1 MPKPIFG
8 KHTDIYQK
16 PGTTSYTALSNRGNR
31 NTAIQRMNANPN
43 FNPMANAAKAAE
55 RNRQRVVAA
64 QKKTYTPSV
73 QPVSQPK
80 TTYTAPAAVASTP
93 TYSEPQQSYS
103 APQQNNDYMQSYLN
117 QMQSAL
123 QAAQQQAAE
132 AQRRAEEQMRAAQ
145 EAQRKAREEA
155 YQRSAAQQKTDY
167 EYGQGQLNSATDSAL
182 QQAYI
187 NKMMNQRTLA
197 QQLAAQGI
205 GGGAAETTTAGM
217 LNNYGSSRNAL
228 ETERAAQLASLLN
241 TYQNNMAQ
249 LENQKA
255 SGDAADLSQ
264 YQTNLSNL
272 TANNANNLISLMQ
285 GYANMAASMPRLQ
298 QKFNTSTGQWEY
310 SYE

>member
-1 MPKPIFG
+1 MPKPVTG
-8 KHTDIYQK
+8 STKDYYVK
-16 PGTTSYTALSNRGNR
+16 PGTNRVNQYGSRKTYTTGSNKYTA
-31 NTAIQRMNANPN
+31 P
-43 FNPMANAAKAAE
+43 
-55 RNRQRVVAA
+55 
-64 QKKTYTPSV
+64 KKTYTPPA

-80 TTYTAPAAVASTP
+80 TTYTAPATVASTP
-93 TYSEPQQSYS
+93 TYS

-155 YQRSAAQQKTDY
+155 YQRSAAQQKTNY
-167 EYGQGQLNSATDSAL
+167 EYGQGELNRATDNAL

-187 NKMMNQRTLA
+187 NRMLQQRNLA
-197 QQLAAQGI
+197 QQLSAQGLN
-205 GGGAAETTTAGM
+205 GGASETTTAGI
-217 LNNYGSSRNAL
+217 LNNYNNSRNAL
-228 ETERAAQLASLLN
+228 ETERQNQLASLAN

-249 LENQKA
+249 LENQRA

-264 YQTNLSNL
+264 YQTNLANL
-272 TANNANNLISLMQ
+272 TANNTNNLISLMQ
-285 GYANMAASMPRLQ
+285 GYANMAASMPQLRQ
-298 QKFNTSTGQWEY
+298 RFNTTTGQWEY

>member
-55 RNRQRVVAA
+55 RNRQRIVAA
-64 QKKTYTPSV
+64 QKKTYTPPA

-80 TTYTAPAAVASTP
+80 TTYTAPATVASTP
-93 TYSEPQQSYS
+93 TYSAPQQSYS
-103 APQQNNDYMQSYLN
+103 APQQNNDYMQSYMN

-167 EYGQGQLNSATDSAL
+167 EYGQGQLNSAVDSAL

-187 NKMMNQRTLA
+187 NNMMSRRTLD

-228 ETERAAQLASLLN
+228 ETERAAQLASLAN
-241 TYQNNMAQ
+241 TFQNNMAQ

-264 YQTNLSNL
+264 YQTNLSSL
-272 TANNANNLISLMQ
+272 TANNANNLINLIQ